1 VSEDDRWRYVLATD
15 VPDNWVPLVP
25 VRIGDEAGP
34 IAFQRGRIEGRGARG
49 HVLEPKTRL
58 LINEEEVPRE
68 GVRVVRRFQSAR
80 GPDGRLHVWIGRR
93 KGPGRGEGS
102 SRLEFDTLDRGV

>member
-1 VSEDDRWRYVLATD
+1 MLATD